1 MDLPVILLAQTQKY
15 QTYHIQGGVI
25 RASIIYVGMDVHT
38 TNFTF
43 CCYTADSD
51 RGFAVAQTEPDYRQV
66 IKYMECVQKQRGEEC
81 KFVCGYEAGCLGYSL
96 YHQLTRCGVDCVI
109 LAPSTMHQEKGKR
122 IKTDRRDAEN
132 IARCLAF
139 SLYSPVYVPT
149 TEDDAVKEYIRM
161 RDDIK
166 ADLKRVKQQI
176 IAFTTRHGFAFD
188 GKSYWTQKHLKWLE
202 TLVFEHP
209 LYKETLQEYLILYYM
224 LDEKVAVYDTRIEE
238 MSHLEH
244 YEENVQKLCCF
255 RGVAAHTAL
264 SLLVE
269 VGDFQR
275 FRSAKHFAAYL
286 GLVPGEHSSSDKQI
300 RTSITKAG
308 NTHLRR
314 LLVEA
319 AQSYNRG
326 AIGKKSAALK
336 ARQGG
341 NPAKVIAYADK
352 ANERM
357 QRKYYRIAFK
367 SRHNIAKTAIAR
379 ELACFVWGMMTGN
392 ISNAA

>member
-1 MDLPVILLAQTQKY
+1 M
-15 QTYHIQGGVI
+15 
-25 RASIIYVGMDVHT
+25 ASIIYVGMDVHT

-66 IKYMECVQKQRGEEC
+66 IKYMERVQKQRGEEC

-139 SLYSPVYVPT
+139 SLYSLVYVPT

-336 ARQGG
+336 TRQGG
-341 NPAKVIAYADK
+341 NPAEVIAYADK

>member
-1 MDLPVILLAQTQKY
+1 MT
-15 QTYHIQGGVI
+15 
-25 RASIIYVGMDVHT
+25 SIIYVGMDVHT

-66 IKYMECVQKQRGEEC
+66 IKYMERVQKQRGEEC

-96 YHQLTRCGVDCVI
+96 YHQLTRCGVNCVI

-300 RTSITKAG
+300 RTSITHQYYKGRKHPFTATVG
-308 NTHLRR
+308 RGSSILQSRSHWEKERSAQGQTGRQSCRGHRLR
-314 LLVEA
+314 
-319 AQSYNRG
+319 G
-326 AIGKKSAALK
+326 
-336 ARQGG
+336 
-341 NPAKVIAYADK
+341 
-352 ANERM
+352 
-357 QRKYYRIAFK
+357 
-367 SRHNIAKTAIAR
+367 
-379 ELACFVWGMMTGN
+379 
-392 ISNAA
+392 